1 MLIIE
6 KSPSIAAAQPNLRVS
21 ISNLSVEGELVASGE
36 AAGLCTRFDPAPGD
50 ILVAKERGLESWHE
64 CEIIHQQDDLLTLV
78 WSGFPDSEVFTRR
91 LWQVGH
97 LQLSRAHP

>member
-6 KSPSIAAAQPNLRVS
+6 KSPSIAAAQPDMRVA
-21 ISNLSVEGELVASGE
+21 ISNLSVEGDLVASGR
-36 AAGLCTRFDPAPGD
+36 AAGLCVRFDPAPGD
-50 ILVAKERGLESWHE
+50 ILVAKERGLESWHQ

-91 LWQVGH
+91 VWQVGR
-97 LQLSRAHP
+97 LRLSRAKP